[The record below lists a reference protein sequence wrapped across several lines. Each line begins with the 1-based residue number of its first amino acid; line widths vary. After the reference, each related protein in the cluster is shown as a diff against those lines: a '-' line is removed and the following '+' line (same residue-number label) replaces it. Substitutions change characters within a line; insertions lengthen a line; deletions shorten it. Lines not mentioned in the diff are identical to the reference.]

1 MREKSNKF
9 RRGQGRKKSVA
20 LKKDDISWLSKNTH
34 FDPETVT
41 EWHKVRKVF
50 LLNILLLYWNC
61 LLFNN
66 FFASLHPFFLFLK
79 SDLGRFGLRLLNQ
92 FKYWQGNQVWGVR
105 TLIYHAIVVCGI
117 MPILTTNCW
126 NANQLAT

>member
-1 MREKSNKF
+1 MVAVRIIKTFFLFLKKMREKSNKF

-50 LLNILLLYWNC
+50 LLIIKV
-61 LLFNN
+61 FI
-66 FFASLHPFFLFLK
+66 
-79 SDLGRFGLRLLNQ
+79 
-92 FKYWQGNQVWGVR
+92 R
-105 TLIYHAIVVCGI
+105 TISVPL
-117 MPILTTNCW
+117 
-126 NANQLAT
+126 

>member
-41 EWHKVRKVF
+41 EWHKVKKVF
-50 LLNILLLYWNC
+50 LLNIKVFIRTIC
-61 LLFNN
+61 
-66 FFASLHPFFLFLK
+66 FFDFEPFFFLK
-79 SDLGRFGLRLLNQ
+79 SDLGWVELSLLNQ
-92 FKYWQGNQVWGVR
+92 FKYWQGNKV
-105 TLIYHAIVVCGI
+105 
-117 MPILTTNCW
+117 
-126 NANQLAT
+126 

>member
-41 EWHKVRKVF
+41 EWHKVRIY
-50 LLNILLLYWNC
+50 NI
-61 LLFNN
+61 
-66 FFASLHPFFLFLK
+66 
-79 SDLGRFGLRLLNQ
+79 
-92 FKYWQGNQVWGVR
+92 
-105 TLIYHAIVVCGI
+105 I
-117 MPILTTNCW
+117 
-126 NANQLAT
+126 